1 MANQITKLVFRRGLR
16 QTGKTVILNAGEPGW
31 YTDTQ
36 RLYVGN
42 GNAVGGISVGTKN
55 YGIRDFATL
64 DFNLLS
70 GAETGD
76 FLYDDDSNLMYFLTG
91 TNGAL
96 QSGWAE
102 IDFVVKV
109 DNSTVEFNTSSALQ
123 VKNFGIQ
130 PVHINSS
137 VVGNGLVG
145 GAGTNIRINPDNST
159 IDINNNQVRLKPGSV
174 PISYLGSISPFTI
187 LGNTNNFNAPIE
199 QIFVGNGQVLGR
211 YSGVLGPIDFST
223 IVSSGGG
230 IGVINPTNG
239 ITGSITLG
247 TPSTINIGYDAAI
260 IDTTTPTS
268 IQLKRDTAITGNCD
282 ISSLLRVQGD
292 IIAFY
297 TSDERAKTNIEE
309 IKDSLTKIDTLRGVE
324 FDWKKD
330 NTHDVGVIAQDV
342 QKVIPE
348 ATSLRTDGLI
358 GVNYDKII
366 PLLINCIKELKQE
379 VKQLKDEIKK
389 V

>member
-16 QTGKTVILNAGEPGW
+16 QTAKTVILNAGEPGW

-36 RLYVGN
+36 RLYVGD
-42 GNAVGGISVGTKN
+42 GTTVGGISVGAKN
-55 YGIRDFATL
+55 YGIRNFATL
-64 DFNLLS
+64 NFNLLS

-76 FLYDDDSNLMYFLTG
+76 FLYDDYSNLMYFLTG

-123 VKNFGIQ
+123 VKNYGIM

-137 VVGNGLVG
+137 NVGNGLVG
-145 GAGTNIRINPDNST
+145 GAGTSIRVNPDNST
-159 IDINNNQVRLKPGSV
+159 IDIDNNQVRLKPGSV

-230 IGVINPTNG
+230 IGLINPTNG

-247 TPSTINIGYDAAI
+247 TPSIINIGYDTDI
-260 IDTTTPTS
+260 IDTTIPTS
-268 IQLKRDTAITGNCD
+268 IQLKRSTTIYGNCD
-282 ISSLLRVQGD
+282 VSQLLRVQGD

-330 NTHDVGVIAQDV
+330 NVHDVGVIAQDV

-348 ATSLRTDGLI
+348 ATSLRTDGFL

-379 VKQLKDEIKK
+379 VNQLKDEIKK

>member
-1 MANQITKLVFRRGLR
+1 MANQITKLIIRRGLR
-16 QTGKTVILNAGEPGW
+16 QTAKTVILNAGEPGW

-42 GNAVGGISVGTKN
+42 GTAVGGISVGAKN
-55 YGIRDFATL
+55 YGIRDFAKL
-64 DFNLLS
+64 NFNLLS

-96 QSGWAE
+96 RSGWAE

-123 VKNFGIQ
+123 VKNYGIM

-137 VVGNGLVG
+137 VAGNGLVG
-145 GAGTNIRINPDNST
+145 GAGTSIRVNPDNST

-230 IGVINPTNG
+230 IGLINPTNG